1 MNVQIVACLLC
12 LIMVAGSLDR
22 LSDPP
27 AVKPHRSQNNLVSRL
42 DCHLPVAT
50 KNHAP
55 DRLTYAPHFQAS
67 LFSFGQIFESRGP
80 SNKLTFVRHATDA
93 SPPCFT

>member
-1 MNVQIVACLLC
+1 MKVQIMACLLC
-12 LIMVAGSLDR
+12 LIMVGGSFDR
-22 LSDPP
+22 PSDAR

-55 DRLTYAPHFQAS
+55 DSLAYAPHFQAS